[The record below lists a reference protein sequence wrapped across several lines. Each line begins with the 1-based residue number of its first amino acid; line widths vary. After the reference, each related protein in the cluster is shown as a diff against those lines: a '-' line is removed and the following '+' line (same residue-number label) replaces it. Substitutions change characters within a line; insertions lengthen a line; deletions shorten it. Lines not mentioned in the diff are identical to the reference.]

1 MHHGGIHKRK
11 EENTCEMVKRKEVK
25 IMDPRQPELSKSD
38 EIMLILAERL
48 EEEATNMTTTE
59 LSLASIAYFQYLQL
73 KKRAD

>member
-1 MHHGGIHKRK
+1 
-11 EENTCEMVKRKEVK
+11 
-25 IMDPRQPELSKSD
+25 MDTRQPELSKSD

-48 EEEATNMTTTE
+48 EEEATSMTTTE